1 MSKYVSLFID
11 ITPTK
16 LQNSFHL
23 EKKNIKKSLFLTQIG
38 RFLAQF
44 ALFYIK
50 IPIKCITKEP
60 HTLHQRMQSFNIY
73 IQISISCN
81 KHVFII
87 SIMINNW

>member
-38 RFLAQF
+38 RFHAQF

-60 HTLHQRMQSFNIY
+60 HTLHQ
-73 IQISISCN
+73 
-81 KHVFII
+81 
-87 SIMINNW
+87 